1 MPGQPALER
10 HGVPLTGWVGFVRHC
25 PDTGF
30 MSLDR
35 LVARRR
41 RLPDD
46 ALFSHRTAAWLHGL
60 DLPPCDPVE
69 VTLPQLS
76 RISHLSGVALT
87 RSDYFETEISEVRGL
102 PATSATRTVAD
113 LARRL
118 PLAEGVVVID
128 MSLRSRLVE
137 LSDIA
142 GWISAHPR
150 HRGIRRLQRAMEFAD
165 GASES
170 PMETRLRM
178 LLVTDGLPKPRVQT
192 PLHSD
197 TGAFL
202 ARPDLFYP
210 DQRLI
215 VEYDG
220 ATHRES
226 LAADNRR
233 HNRLTD
239 AGYRLLRFTAGDIL
253 HRPATVTGLV
263 RRALAYSIGSPN

>member
-1 MPGQPALER
+1 M
-10 HGVPLTGWVGFVRHC
+10 
-25 PDTGF
+25 
-30 MSLDR
+30 
-35 LVARRR
+35 ARKR
-41 RLPDD
+41 RLPAD

-60 DLPPCDPVE
+60 DLPPCDPIE
-69 VTLPQLS
+69 ITLPQLS
-76 RISHLSGVALT
+76 RISHLSGVSLT
-87 RSDYFETEISEVRGL
+87 RSDYFETEACEVTGL
-102 PATSATRTVAD
+102 PATSRTRTIAD

-118 PLAEGVVVID
+118 SLAEGVVVID

-137 LSDIA
+137 LGDIG
-142 GWISAHPR
+142 GWITAHPR
-150 HRGIRRLQRAMEFAD
+150 HRGIRRLRRATALAD
-165 GASES
+165 AGSES
-170 PMETRLRM
+170 PMETRLRV
-178 LLVTDGLPKPRVQT
+178 LLVTDGLPKPCVQF

-197 TGAFL
+197 TGVFL

-220 ATHRES
+220 ATHRDS
-226 LAADNRR
+226 VAADNRR

-239 AGYRLLRFTAGDIL
+239 AGYRVLRFTAGDIL